1 MTASSIFVITGII
14 GVILILLKAANER
27 WRLFNRVYTCGADT
41 FAHRIN
47 EEININFYNLL
58 NNDLNYPDD
67 IGGEYYFN
75 LSDKEKKK
83 YKLTNP
89 EFLLKHFD
97 YRKIFDLNINE
108 QI

>member
-1 MTASSIFVITGII
+1 MKKAKITFSTE
-14 GVILILLKAANER
+14 LL
-27 WRLFNRVYTCGADT
+27 T
-41 FAHRIN
+41 
-47 EEININFYNLL
+47 NISNLNFDLL
-58 NNDLNYPDD
+58 NNDLDYPDN
-67 IGGEYYFN
+67 IGGEYYFS

>member
-1 MTASSIFVITGII
+1 MKKAKVTFSTE
-14 GVILILLKAANER
+14 LL
-27 WRLFNRVYTCGADT
+27 T
-41 FAHRIN
+41 
-47 EEININFYNLL
+47 NISNLNFDLL
-58 NNDLNYPDD
+58 NNDLDYPDN
-67 IGGEYYFN
+67 IGGEYYFS

>member
-1 MTASSIFVITGII
+1 MRKAKVTFSAE
-14 GVILILLKAANER
+14 LL
-27 WRLFNRVYTCGADT
+27 T
-41 FAHRIN
+41 
-47 EEININFYNLL
+47 NISNLNFQLL
-58 NNDLNYPDD
+58 NNDLNYPDN

-83 YKLTNP
+83 YKLINP

>member
-1 MTASSIFVITGII
+1 MSDEGYLI
-14 GVILILLKAANER
+14 GFILAALIPLFIEFFFKKEMRKAKVTFSTELL
-27 WRLFNRVYTCGADT
+27 T
-41 FAHRIN
+41 
-47 EEININFYNLL
+47 NISTLNFQLL
-58 NNDLNYPDD
+58 NNDLNYPDN